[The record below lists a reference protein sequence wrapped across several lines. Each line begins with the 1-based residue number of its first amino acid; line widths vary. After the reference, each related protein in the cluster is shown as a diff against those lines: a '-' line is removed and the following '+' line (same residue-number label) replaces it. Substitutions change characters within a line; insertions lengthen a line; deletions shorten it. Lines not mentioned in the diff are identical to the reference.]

1 MTLITQSEVIASR
14 SMNFLYIYLDIGF
27 LCLLAGLLIWQKKY
41 QALLV
46 GLFGGILYFAVDYG
60 IFYALLG
67 TRQVSGADPA
77 WFLLWLSMS
86 YGFTNF
92 VWIWLW
98 LDHDHRLLEWSLMI
112 PLVWFSEALISQ
124 YAGGNTG
131 TITITRGTGQ
141 YHWVMAIFLVVG
153 YLYLLIHNLAVTKE
167 KRYPILWILAIGILV
182 QFAWEAV
189 LAITGIRNQSWQ
201 TLVINSLL
209 ETNMGLPYLYLIHE
223 ALGKKIGENLKRP
236 APMPLSENPKISAK
250 SH

>member
-1 MTLITQSEVIASR
+1 MAFITQSEVIASR
-14 SMNFLYIYLDIGF
+14 SMNYLYIYLDIAF

-46 GLFGGILYFAVDYG
+46 GLFGGLLYFAVDYG
-60 IFYALLG
+60 IFYAWLG
-67 TRQVSGADPA
+67 TRRVEGADTA
-77 WFLLWLSMS
+77 LFLLWLSMS

-98 LDHDHRLLEWSLMI
+98 LDRDSRLLEWSLLI
-112 PLVWFSEALISQ
+112 PLAWFSEALISQ
-124 YAGGNTG
+124 FAGQNTG

-153 YLYLLIHNLAVTKE
+153 YLYLIIHNLAVSKK
-167 KRYPILWILAIGILV
+167 KRYPILWILAIGVLV
-182 QFAWEAV
+182 QFAWEAI

-201 TLVINSLL
+201 TLIINSLL

-223 ALGKKIGENLKRP
+223 ALNQKIGEDFKRSSVNSCP
-236 APMPLSENPKISAK
+236 EKTNISAE
-250 SH
+250 SR

>member
-1 MTLITQSEVIASR
+1 MSFLTQSEVIASR
-14 SMNFLYIYLDIGF
+14 SMNYLYIYLDIGF
-27 LCLLAGLLIWQKKY
+27 LCLFAGILIWQKKY

-46 GLFGGILYFAVDYG
+46 GLFGGLLYFAVDFG
-60 IFYALLG
+60 IFYAWLG
-67 TRQVSGADPA
+67 TRKVEGANTA
-77 WFLLWLSMS
+77 LFLLWLSLS

-98 LDHDHRLLEWSLMI
+98 LDRDQHLLEYSLFI

-124 YAGGNTG
+124 FAGQNTG

-153 YLYLLIHNLAVTKE
+153 YLYLIIHNLAVSKE
-167 KRYPILWILAIGILV
+167 KRYPLLWILAIGILV

-189 LAITGIRNQSWQ
+189 LAITGIRNQSWD
-201 TLVINSLL
+201 TLIINSLL
-209 ETNMGLPYLYLIHE
+209 ETNMGLPYLYLIHK
-223 ALGKKIGENLKRP
+223 AMNQKVGEDLKRVVAKPKDEKTKTP
-236 APMPLSENPKISAK
+236 AE

>member
-60 IFYALLG
+60 IFYAWLG

-223 ALGKKIGENLKRP
+223 ALGKKTGENLKRP